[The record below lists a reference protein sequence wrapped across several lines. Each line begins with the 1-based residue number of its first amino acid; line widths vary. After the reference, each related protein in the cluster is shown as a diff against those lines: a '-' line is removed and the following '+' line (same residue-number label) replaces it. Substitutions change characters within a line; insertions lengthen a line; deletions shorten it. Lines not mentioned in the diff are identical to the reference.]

1 MLSKKVLPVAMAT
14 ILALG
19 GTASVVYAED
29 NVSAQ
34 ENALEAAAVLNA
46 KISLTQAIAAAEQ
59 ITGGKVIRT
68 GVENQNGTAI
78 FYDITVAKNNTLQKV
93 IVDMQT
99 GKAVKTEA
107 ATDTQGTD
115 GEQAD

>member
-1 MLSKKVLPVAMAT
+1 MIRKKVLPVAMAT

-19 GTASVVYAED
+19 GAPSVVYAED

-34 ENALEAAAVLNA
+34 ETALETAAVLNA

-59 ITGGKVIRT
+59 MTGGKAIRT